1 MGERE
6 REQKTN
12 RERERERKRVFQL
25 AGKQARRRAEESK
38 GRRRREAAHSTDW
51 TLDLDISTHQLI
63 VIALAH
69 KLHTYFTQTEA

>member
-1 MGERE
+1 M
-6 REQKTN
+6 
-12 RERERERKRVFQL
+12 

-51 TLDLDISTHQLI
+51 TLDIDISTHQLI

>member
-51 TLDLDISTHQLI
+51 TLDLCYR
-63 VIALAH
+63 
-69 KLHTYFTQTEA
+69 YFHSSANSHCFGS